1 MSISDRFDE
10 FPDPRPVPSYVVTG
24 GRARPTRN
32 TMRPETL
39 LVAVG
44 DGKQLPVTASSE
56 KRALLKMCHRLL
68 SLVEAAAYLRLPV
81 NVAAVVACDLI
92 DEGFL
97 RVSGE
102 FASGPDPSGPGAPP
116 GRPGIDLLEEV
127 LHGLRKL
134 A

>member
-32 TMRPETL
+32 TVRPETL
-39 LVAVG
+39 LVAAG

-102 FASGPDPSGPGAPP
+102 SASGTDPSDPGARP
-116 GRPGIDLLEEV
+116 GRPGLDLLEEV

>member
-1 MSISDRFDE
+1 MSAFDRFDE

-44 DGKQLPVTASSE
+44 DGKPLPVTASSE
-56 KRALLKMCHRLL
+56 KRALLKMCRRLL

-81 NVAAVVACDLI
+81 SVAVVVACDLV

-102 FASGPDPSGPGAPP
+102 FPSAADSTWPDTRP
-116 GRPGIDLLEEV
+116 GRPDLDLLEEV

>member
-1 MSISDRFDE
+1 MSGFNGLDE
-10 FPDPRPVPSYVVTG
+10 FPEPRPVPSYVVTG

-32 TMRPETL
+32 TIRPETL

-56 KRALLKMCHRLL
+56 KRALLKMCHRRL

-81 NVAAVVACDLI
+81 SVAAVVACDLV

-97 RVSGE
+97 FLSGTDRP
-102 FASGPDPSGPGAPP
+102 GPDTRP
-116 GRPGIDLLEEV
+116 GRPGLDLLEEV
-127 LHGLRKL
+127 LSGLHKL
-134 A
+134 V

>member
-1 MSISDRFDE
+1 MSVFDRFDE
-10 FPDPRPVPSYVVTG
+10 FPEPRPVPSYVITG

-32 TMRPETL
+32 TIRPETL
-39 LVAVG
+39 LVAVN

-81 NVAAVVACDLI
+81 SVAVVVACDLV

-102 FASGPDPSGPGAPP
+102 FPAGTDRPGPDARP
-116 GRPGIDLLEEV
+116 GRPGLDLLEEV
-127 LHGLRKL
+127 LRGLQKL
-134 A
+134 V

>member
-1 MSISDRFDE
+1 MSTFNGFDE
-10 FPDPRPVPSYVVTG
+10 LPEPRPVPSYVVTG

-32 TMRPETL
+32 TIRPETL

-81 NVAAVVACDLI
+81 SVAVVVACDLV

-102 FASGPDPSGPGAPP
+102 FPSGTDHPEPEARP
-116 GRPGIDLLEEV
+116 GRPALDLLEEV
-127 LHGLRKL
+127 LRGLHKL
-134 A
+134 V

>member
-1 MSISDRFDE
+1 MSAFSGFDE

-39 LVAVG
+39 LVATA
-44 DGKQLPVTASSE
+44 DGRQLPVTASSE
-56 KRALLKMCHRLL
+56 TRALLKMCRRLL

-81 NVAAVVACDLI
+81 SVVVVVACDLV

-102 FASGPDPSGPGAPP
+102 FPSGAGRARP
-116 GRPGIDLLEEV
+116 GRPDLDLLEEV
-127 LHGLRKL
+127 LHGLRRL

>member
-1 MSISDRFDE
+1 MSVFDRFDE
-10 FPDPRPVPSYVVTG
+10 FPEPRPVPSYVITG

-32 TMRPETL
+32 TIRPETL
-39 LVAVG
+39 LVAVN
-44 DGKQLPVTASSE
+44 DAKQLPVTASSE

-81 NVAAVVACDLI
+81 SVAIVVACDLV

-102 FASGPDPSGPGAPP
+102 FPADTDSDGPGTRP
-116 GRPGIDLLEEV
+116 GRPAMDLLEEV
-127 LHGLRKL
+127 LRGLQKL
-134 A
+134 V

>member
-1 MSISDRFDE
+1 
-10 FPDPRPVPSYVVTG
+10 
-24 GRARPTRN
+24 
-32 TMRPETL
+32 MRPETL

-56 KRALLKMCHRLL
+56 KRALLKMCRRLL

-81 NVAAVVACDLI
+81 SVAVVVACDLV

-102 FASGPDPSGPGAPP
+102 FAAADHTQPDTRP
-116 GRPGIDLLEEV
+116 GRPDLDLLEEV

>member
-1 MSISDRFDE
+1 MSVFDRFDE
-10 FPDPRPVPSYVVTG
+10 FPEPRPVPSYVITG

-32 TMRPETL
+32 TIRPETL
-39 LVAVG
+39 LVAVS
-44 DGKQLPVTASSE
+44 DAKQLPVTASSE

-81 NVAAVVACDLI
+81 SVAVVVACDLV

-102 FASGPDPSGPGAPP
+102 SPADADSHGPDTRP
-116 GRPGIDLLEEV
+116 GRPALDLLEEV
-127 LHGLRKL
+127 LRGLQKL
-134 A
+134 V

>member
-1 MSISDRFDE
+1 MSVFDRFDE

-44 DGKQLPVTASSE
+44 DGKPLPVTASSE
-56 KRALLKMCHRLL
+56 KRALLKMCRRLL

-81 NVAAVVACDLI
+81 SVAVVVACYLVA
-92 DEGFL
+92 EGFL

-102 FASGPDPSGPGAPP
+102 FPSGTDSILPDTRP
-116 GRPGIDLLEEV
+116 GRPALDLLEEV

>member
-1 MSISDRFDE
+1 MSTFSRFDE

-39 LVAVG
+39 LVAAG

-56 KRALLKMCHRLL
+56 KRALLKMCRRLL

-81 NVAAVVACDLI
+81 SAAVVVACDLV

-102 FASGPDPSGPGAPP
+102 FSPGTDRPRPDTRP
-116 GRPGIDLLEEV
+116 GRPDLDLLEEV
-127 LHGLRKL
+127 LHGLHKL
-134 A
+134 V

>member
-1 MSISDRFDE
+1 MSVFGKFDE

-56 KRALLKMCHRLL
+56 KRALLKMCRRLL

-81 NVAAVVACDLI
+81 SVAVVVACDLV

-97 RVSGE
+97 RVCGE
-102 FASGPDPSGPGAPP
+102 FPSGTDSPQPDSRP
-116 GRPGIDLLEEV
+116 GRPDLDLLEEV

>member
-1 MSISDRFDE
+1 MSVLDRFDE
-10 FPDPRPVPSYVVTG
+10 FPEPRPVPSYVVTG

-32 TMRPETL
+32 TIRPETL
-39 LVAVG
+39 LVAVN

-68 SLVEAAAYLRLPV
+68 SLVEAAAHLRLPV
-81 NVAAVVACDLI
+81 SVAIVVACDLV

-102 FASGPDPSGPGAPP
+102 FPSGTDGPGPDGRA
-116 GRPGIDLLEEV
+116 GRPGLDLLEEV
-127 LHGLRKL
+127 LRGLQKL
-134 A
+134 V

>member
-1 MSISDRFDE
+1 MSTFNGFDE
-10 FPDPRPVPSYVVTG
+10 LPEPRPVPSYVVTG

-32 TMRPETL
+32 TIRPETL

-81 NVAAVVACDLI
+81 SVAVVVACDLV

-102 FASGPDPSGPGAPP
+102 FPSGTDRPGPEARP
-116 GRPGIDLLEEV
+116 GRPALDLLEEV
-127 LHGLRKL
+127 LRGLHKL
-134 A
+134 V

>member
-1 MSISDRFDE
+1 MSAFGRFDE

-56 KRALLKMCHRLL
+56 KRALLKMCRRLL

-81 NVAAVVACDLI
+81 SVAVVVACDLV

-102 FASGPDPSGPGAPP
+102 FPSGTDSPLPDTRP
-116 GRPGIDLLEEV
+116 GRPDLDLLEEV

>member
-1 MSISDRFDE
+1 MSVFGRFDE

-56 KRALLKMCHRLL
+56 KRALLKMCRGLL
-68 SLVEAAAYLRLPV
+68 SLVEAAAYLQLPV
-81 NVAAVVACDLI
+81 SVAVVVACDLV
-92 DEGFL
+92 DDGFL

-102 FASGPDPSGPGAPP
+102 FSSGTDSPLPDTRP
-116 GRPGIDLLEEV
+116 GRPDLDLLEEV

>member
-1 MSISDRFDE
+1 
-10 FPDPRPVPSYVVTG
+10 
-24 GRARPTRN
+24 
-32 TMRPETL
+32 MRPETL

-56 KRALLKMCHRLL
+56 KRALLKMCRRLL

-81 NVAAVVACDLI
+81 SVAVVVACDLV

-102 FASGPDPSGPGAPP
+102 FPAGTDSPLPDTRP
-116 GRPGIDLLEEV
+116 GRPDLDLLEEV

>member
-1 MSISDRFDE
+1 MSTFGFDGLA
-10 FPDPRPVPSYVVTG
+10 DLRPVPSYVITD

-32 TMRPETL
+32 TIRPETL

-56 KRALLKMCHRLL
+56 KRALLKMCRRLL

-81 NVAAVVACDLI
+81 SVAAVVACDLV

-102 FASGPDPSGPGAPP
+102 FPPGMNRPRPDARP
-116 GRPGIDLLEEV
+116 GRPDRELLEEV
-127 LHGLRKL
+127 LNGLNRL
-134 A
+134 L

>member
-1 MSISDRFDE
+1 MSVFDRFDE
-10 FPDPRPVPSYVVTG
+10 FPEPRPVPSYVITG

-32 TMRPETL
+32 TIRPETL
-39 LVAVG
+39 LVAVN
-44 DGKQLPVTASSE
+44 DAKQLPVTASSE

-81 NVAAVVACDLI
+81 SVAIVVACDLV

-102 FASGPDPSGPGAPP
+102 FPADADSNGPGARP
-116 GRPGIDLLEEV
+116 GRPAMDLLEEV
-127 LHGLRKL
+127 LRGLQKL
-134 A
+134 V